1 VEWFPGVTIEQVRAV
16 LAHASKSL
24 SLPQVA

>member
-16 LAHASKSL
+16 LPHASKSL